1 MSIFPQGTD
10 TVNKKLPVF
19 TYVYFYV
26 TEAQK
31 SLKNKNLQPQ
41 LKNFND
47 SYIKKLISSVGSNRR
62 DLYLLC
68 FHDLRNSIKF
78 CNQSVC
84 LIQETMYETP

>member
-41 LKNFND
+41 LKNFNG

-62 DLYLLC
+62 DLYLIC
-68 FHDLRNSIKF
+68 YHDLRYSRTF
-78 CNQSVC
+78 YNQN
-84 LIQETMYETP
+84 MYLK